1 MSNEGAAAVYLGLGS
16 NLGNRAAN
24 LRMAL
29 RYLSPLAR
37 VEEVSSLYETAP
49 VGEEEQPPFYNA
61 VCRIVTGLEPE
72 ALLRHLKQIEFAIGR
87 RPGPRWGPRPIDLD
101 ILLYGDRVLAQ
112 EGLVI
117 PHPLLAER
125 AFVLAP
131 LAEIA
136 PDLAHP
142 VLRKSVRELLSA
154 LGDAAMVGVKR
165 IEPVGWEVEQSPPLE
180 R

>member
-1 MSNEGAAAVYLGLGS
+1 MLTEGPAVYLGLGS

-29 RYLSPLAR
+29 RYLPPLAR

-49 VGEEEQPPFYNA
+49 LGGEEQSPFYNA
-61 VCRIVTGLEPE
+61 VCRISTGLGPE

-87 RPGPRWGPRPIDLD
+87 RPGPRWGPRPVDLD
-101 ILLYGDRVLAQ
+101 ILLCGDRVLEQ

-125 AFVLAP
+125 AFVLVP
-131 LAEIA
+131 LAELS
-136 PDLAHP
+136 PQLMHP
-142 VLRKSVRELLSA
+142 VLGKPVGELLSA
-154 LGDAAMVGVKR
+154 LDEAALSGVRR
-165 IEPVGWEVEQSPPLE
+165 IELRGWEEESPPP
-180 R
+180 

>member
-1 MSNEGAAAVYLGLGS
+1 MSTEGPAVYLGIGS

-29 RYLSPLAR
+29 RYLPPLAR

-49 VGEEEQPPFYNA
+49 LGGEEQPPFYNA
-61 VCRIVTGLEPE
+61 VCRISTGLGPE

-101 ILLYGDRVLAQ
+101 ILLCGDQVLKQ

-125 AFVLAP
+125 AFVLVP
-131 LAEIA
+131 LAELA
-136 PDLAHP
+136 PDLRHP
-142 VLRKSVRELLSA
+142 VLGKPVGELLSA
-154 LGDAAMVGVKR
+154 LDEAALSGVRR
-165 IEPVGWEVEQSPPLE
+165 IELRGWEEESPPP
-180 R
+180 

>member
-1 MSNEGAAAVYLGLGS
+1 MSTEGPAVYLGLGS

-29 RYLSPLAR
+29 RYLPPLAR
-37 VEEVSSLYETAP
+37 IEEVSSLYETAP
-49 VGEEEQPPFYNA
+49 LGGEEQPPFYNA
-61 VCRIVTGLEPE
+61 VCRISTGLGPE

-101 ILLYGDRVLAQ
+101 ILLCGDRVLAR

-125 AFVLAP
+125 AFVLVP
-131 LAEIA
+131 LAELA
-136 PDLAHP
+136 PDLRHP
-142 VLRKSVRELLSA
+142 VLGKPVGELLSA
-154 LGDAAMVGVKR
+154 LDEAALSGVRR
-165 IEPVGWEVEQSPPLE
+165 IELRGWEEESPPP
-180 R
+180 

>member
-1 MSNEGAAAVYLGLGS
+1 MSTEAPAVYLGLGS
-16 NLGNRAAN
+16 NLGNRAAS

-29 RYLSPLAR
+29 RHLPPLAR

-49 VGEEEQPPFYNA
+49 LGGEERQPPFYNA
-61 VCRIVTGLEPE
+61 VCRISTGLGPE

-101 ILLYGDRVLAQ
+101 IILYGDQVLQQ

-131 LAEIA
+131 LAELS
-136 PDLAHP
+136 PELVHP
-142 VLRKSVRELLSA
+142 VLGKPVGELLSA
-154 LGDAAMVGVKR
+154 LDAAALSEVRR
-165 IEPVGWEVEQSPPLE
+165 IEPRGWEGEASPA
-180 R
+180 

>member
-1 MSNEGAAAVYLGLGS
+1 MLTEGPAVYLGLGS

-29 RYLSPLAR
+29 RYLPPLAR

-49 VGEEEQPPFYNA
+49 LGGEEQPPFYNA
-61 VCRIVTGLEPE
+61 VCRISTGLGPE

-101 ILLYGDRVLAQ
+101 ILLYGDQVL
-112 EGLVI
+112 EHEDLII

-125 AFVLAP
+125 AFVLVP
-131 LAEIA
+131 LAELS
-136 PDLAHP
+136 PHLLHP
-142 VLRKSVRELLSA
+142 VLGKPVGELLSA
-154 LGDAAMVGVKR
+154 LDEAALSGVTR
-165 IEPVGWEVEQSPPLE
+165 IEPRGWEEESAPP
-180 R
+180 

>member
-1 MSNEGAAAVYLGLGS
+1 MSTEGPAVYLGIGS

-29 RYLSPLAR
+29 RYLPPLAR

-49 VGEEEQPPFYNA
+49 LGGEEKPPFYNA
-61 VCRIVTGLEPE
+61 VCRISTGLGPE

-101 ILLYGDRVLAQ
+101 ILLCGDRVLER
-112 EGLVI
+112 EGLIV

-125 AFVLAP
+125 AFVLVP
-131 LAEIA
+131 LAELS
-136 PDLAHP
+136 PHLLHP
-142 VLRKSVRELLSA
+142 VLEKPVGELLSA
-154 LGDAAMVGVKR
+154 LDEAALSGVRR
-165 IEPVGWEVEQSPPLE
+165 IELRGWEEESPPP
-180 R
+180 

>member
-1 MSNEGAAAVYLGLGS
+1 MSIEEPAIYLGLGS

-29 RYLSPLAR
+29 RYLPPLAR

-49 VGEEEQPPFYNA
+49 LGGEEQPPFYNA
-61 VCRIVTGLEPE
+61 VCRISAGLGPE

-87 RPGPRWGPRPIDLD
+87 RPAPRWGPRPIDLD
-101 ILLYGDRVLAQ
+101 ILLYGDQVLNQ

-117 PHPLLAER
+117 PHPLLVER
-125 AFVLAP
+125 AFVLVP

-136 PDLAHP
+136 PHLAHP
-142 VLRKSVRELLSA
+142 VLGKTVAGLLSA
-154 LGDAAMVGVKR
+154 LDEAALSRVRK
-165 IEPVGWEVEQSPPLE
+165 IEPPGWGSS
-180 R
+180 

>member
-1 MSNEGAAAVYLGLGS
+1 MPTEGPAVYLGIGS

-29 RYLSPLAR
+29 RYLPPLAR

-49 VGEEEQPPFYNA
+49 LGGEEQPPFYNA
-61 VCRIVTGLEPE
+61 VCRISTGLGPE

-101 ILLYGDRVLAQ
+101 ILLCGDRVLEQ
-112 EGLVI
+112 EGLIV

-125 AFVLAP
+125 AFVLVP
-131 LAEIA
+131 LAELA
-136 PDLAHP
+136 PDLRHP
-142 VLRKSVRELLSA
+142 VLGKPVGELLSA
-154 LGDAAMVGVKR
+154 LDEAALSGVRR
-165 IEPVGWEVEQSPPLE
+165 IEPRGWEEESPPP
-180 R
+180 

>member
-1 MSNEGAAAVYLGLGS
+1 MSTEGPAVYLGIGS

-29 RYLSPLAR
+29 RYLPPLAR

-49 VGEEEQPPFYNA
+49 LGGEEQPPFYNA
-61 VCRIVTGLEPE
+61 VCRISTGLGPE

-101 ILLYGDRVLAQ
+101 ILLCGDRVLAR
-112 EGLVI
+112 EGLVV

-125 AFVLAP
+125 AFVLVP
-131 LAEIA
+131 LAELS
-136 PDLAHP
+136 PHLLHP
-142 VLRKSVRELLSA
+142 VLEKPVGELLSA
-154 LGDAAMVGVKR
+154 LDEAALSGVRR
-165 IEPVGWEVEQSPPLE
+165 IELRGWEEESPPP
-180 R
+180 

>member
-1 MSNEGAAAVYLGLGS
+1 MSTEGPAVYLGLGS

-29 RYLSPLAR
+29 RYLPPLAR
-37 VEEVSSLYETAP
+37 IEEVSSLYETAP
-49 VGEEEQPPFYNA
+49 LGGEEQPPFYNA
-61 VCRIVTGLEPE
+61 VCRISTGLGPE

-101 ILLYGDRVLAQ
+101 ILLCGDQVLAR

-125 AFVLAP
+125 AFVLVP
-131 LAEIA
+131 LAELS
-136 PDLAHP
+136 PQLLHP
-142 VLRKSVRELLSA
+142 VLGKPVGELLSA
-154 LGDAAMVGVKR
+154 LDEAALSGVRR
-165 IEPVGWEVEQSPPLE
+165 IELRGWEEESPPP
-180 R
+180 